1 MASDHDVSAAELAD
15 VMPPPGR
22 DTQPAPR
29 SKPNDIGRPI
39 STADVLRQLK
49 ARLRVVERE
58 IKARKSLELERD
70 QIKRLI
76 AAAKNERSNLR
87 AIRATG

>member
-1 MASDHDVSAAELAD
+1 M
-15 VMPPPGR
+15 
-22 DTQPAPR
+22 
-29 SKPNDIGRPI
+29 
-39 STADVLRQLK
+39 RQLK

-58 IKARKSLELERD
+58 IKARALLEAERD

-76 AAAKNERSNLR
+76 AAAKNERTNLR

>member
-1 MASDHDVSAAELAD
+1 MQLLQ
-15 VMPPPGR
+15 GLL
-22 DTQPAPR
+22 
-29 SKPNDIGRPI
+29 K
-39 STADVLRQLK
+39 QLK

-58 IKARKSLELERD
+58 IKARKALEIERE

-76 AAAKNERSNLR
+76 AAANNERTNLR

>member
-1 MASDHDVSAAELAD
+1 MV
-15 VMPPPGR
+15 PPPAR
-22 DTQPAPR
+22 SQPQPGHRAPPGFE
-29 SKPNDIGRPI
+29 SKPV
-39 STADVLRQLK
+39 STADVMRQLK

-58 IKARKSLELERD
+58 IKARALLEAERD

-76 AAAKNERSNLR
+76 AAAKNERTNLR